1 MNPEP
6 KEISDNVESDGQT
19 VKLRLRYPYLAEE
32 TKAAK
37 RINAYI
43 SRVFS
48 AICRTAKKSRRYSFF
63 SCGFSAYTS
72 ADGYFSVFFELTAK
86 GKDKAYS
93 YSPFSFTFDKNGFA
107 VPLYAKLPKDAFK
120 KAKREFSAR
129 GITLTVKEFLYSYYL
144 TPCGAVI
151 YAVRKR
157 ASGRHGYIEYE
168 YKAELK
174 EPEKLLGSSNA
185 P

>member
-1 MNPEP
+1 MNPET
-6 KEISDNVESDGQT
+6 KEISDNVETGGST
-19 VKLRLRYPYLAEE
+19 VKLRFRYPYLTDE

-43 SRVFS
+43 ARVFS
-48 AICRTAKKSRRYSFF
+48 DICKTAKKSRRYSFF
-63 SCGFSAYTS
+63 SCGFSDYTS

-107 VPLYAKLPKDAFK
+107 VPLYAKPPKSAFK
-120 KAKREFSAR
+120 KAKQAFNTR
-129 GITLTVKEFLYSYYL
+129 GIRLTKKEFLYSYYL

-151 YAVRKR
+151 YAVGKR
-157 ASGRHGYIEYE
+157 ASGRHGYIKYE
-168 YKAELK
+168 YKTELK
-174 EPEKLLGSSNA
+174 GPEIKA
-185 P
+185 PVIKKS